1 MLELFSL
8 KKYTPT
14 QEADF
19 RTSSHYYI
27 VNIFPRNM
35 HQGILHMTHLFSND
49 QIHLANRKKN

>member
-49 QIHLANRKKN
+49 QIHLANRK